1 MPCKLKRPSSA
12 PPSDCLFCRQQTPAE
27 PPMCVRLCS
36 DFFFIAL
43 TLSHPRHCWIA
54 CLASFSPDR
63 HTWSQL
69 KKSSELFFCI
79 SELLRCLCRK
89 DPLITVYWAVR
100 LWPHHT
106 LNSSRPSQGPGDPSC
121 PGLGNGF
128 SGFDLFRLPLSY
140 QESINTRPGATFAYE
155 TQV

>member
-1 MPCKLKRPSSA
+1 MPCKASSA
-12 PPSDCLFCRQQTPAE
+12 PASDCLFCRQQTPAE
-27 PPMCVRLCS
+27 PPVCVRLCK
-36 DFFFIAL
+36 IAL
-43 TLSHPRHCWIA
+43 ISSPLLSPFLIRDIVGSLVWLPFHPTDTHEEK
-54 CLASFSPDR
+54 
-63 HTWSQL
+63 L

-140 QESINTRPGATFAYE
+140 QESINTRPGLRSHLCL
-155 TQV
+155 

>member
-1 MPCKLKRPSSA
+1 
-12 PPSDCLFCRQQTPAE
+12 
-27 PPMCVRLCS
+27 MCSTLQDCS
-36 DFFFIAL
+36 DFFFTAL

-140 QESINTRPGATFAYE
+140 QESINTCPGHQEPPALPTRGKYKTSIQSSQYYKFLN
-155 TQV
+155 

>member
-1 MPCKLKRPSSA
+1 MIAYFAVSRPLQSRPCVFDFALISS
-12 PPSDCLFCRQQTPAE
+12 SL
-27 PPMCVRLCS
+27 
-36 DFFFIAL
+36 
-43 TLSHPRHCWIA
+43 LSPFLIRDIVGSLVWLPFHPTDTHEEK
-54 CLASFSPDR
+54 
-63 HTWSQL
+63 L